1 VPLRESGL
9 WVLTLVIED
18 RSTTLATLLSVT
30 PNAHTT
36 RSSEEGLELGKLYE
50 FDIILLDHSLPDITG
65 YEVLRRLRLNHVT
78 TPVLML
84 SDANGVQDKVRA
96 FNLGADDYV
105 SRPFHPAELLARIH
119 AVVRRSQ
126 GYSHAVMHVGKIA
139 IDIDTKT
146 VSIAGA
152 PLFLTAKEYAV
163 LELLALRKGA
173 TLTKEVF
180 LSHPYGGME
189 EPEVKIINVYIY
201 KLRKKLNQA
210 CDGDEYIGTVRSR
223 GYFLAAPETDAVAAL
238 AA

>member
-1 VPLRESGL
+1 MRI
-9 WVLTLVIED
+9 LVIED
-18 RSTTLATLLSVT
+18 RSAALTTLLSVT
-30 PNAHTT
+30 LNAHTT
-36 RSSEEGLELGKLYE
+36 CSGEEGLELGKLYE

-65 YEVLRRLRLNHVT
+65 FEVLRRLRLSRVT

-84 SDANGVQDKVRA
+84 SDASGVQDKVRA

-105 SRPFHPAELLARIH
+105 TRPFHPAELLARIH

-126 GYSHAVMHVGKIA
+126 GHSHSVVHVGKIA
-139 IDIDTKT
+139 VDLNTKT
-146 VSIAGA
+146 VSIAGT

-163 LELLALRKGA
+163 LELLALRRGA

-180 LSHPYGGME
+180 LNHLYGGME

-201 KLRKKLNQA
+201 KLRKKLSQA
-210 CDGDEYIGTVRSR
+210 CDGDEYIGTVRGR
-223 GYFLAAPETDAVAAL
+223 GYFLAAPEADAVVAL